1 MDKLAVIN
9 RKIERYQKDI
19 DNYVDDARSDV
30 KRLSRYESNQG
41 ESTAFMYE
49 IQSAIQKLENAISC
63 YKTMRTRQNELLNI
77 KNMLENG

>member
-49 IQSAIQKLENAISC
+49 VSTAIKKLENTMAC
-63 YKTMRTRQNELLNI
+63 YKTMRTRLNELLNI
-77 KNMLENG
+77 KDMLENG